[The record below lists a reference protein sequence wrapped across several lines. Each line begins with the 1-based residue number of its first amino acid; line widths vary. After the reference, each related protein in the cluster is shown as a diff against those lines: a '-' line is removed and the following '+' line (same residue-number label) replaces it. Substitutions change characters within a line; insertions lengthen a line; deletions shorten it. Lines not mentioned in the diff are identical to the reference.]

1 MIGAILAQHA
11 PLIRDYPSAPPPP
24 PAPPAPPTPPEP
36 PQAEPIT
43 FSAVIRSGLY
53 GEIGT
58 AISSTTLATI
68 TCADAAMT
76 IVQSEVVA
84 GLTFSYS
91 AGVLTVAGT
100 PTGSTR
106 VQRVVVSYIASDGSN
121 SVRGST
127 AHQITL
133 VSVAEVLTIGSI
145 AGITGRVGVPLE
157 LTLCTP
163 TANFDADVQC
173 YGATAIRGLT
183 VNWVWDRALRSGT
196 LSVGGTPQQ
205 TFGPS
210 GAFSFGFSVAGRSL
224 GSGISSC
231 TIVQAYEPPAPAPA
245 PTPSPPAP
253 SPSPPPAPT
262 PAPAPGLGPDP
273 YQDDLRVLLHFNV
286 ASARDSE
293 ASTALDLSGENSATG
308 FSGFSAPYC
317 SQADNPGLGLL
328 QRFGY
333 DNGSSAYTLDR
344 GRLSVMSASIA
355 GVGGASDDVSA
366 ECLIRPASALWG
378 ALFSSGDDAR
388 FTPLLTCR
396 RATDGAVIWSLGI
409 GSAVNNLGRY
419 AAVTFVVPVSYQA
432 SGSSLGAATAVSSIS
447 QPLGYG
453 SAASFAGRLFHA
465 GGSFGSRSGAQV
477 STGAW
482 ADWRAGTF
490 SSRLDVAAMKA
501 ANDCIVQIGGD
512 VGVLEYV
519 FWWKRSTTLMPFVGD
534 MDEVRV
540 ALNRYAALVGLVT
553 IDDIPANRRT
563 IPFQNPY

>member
-1 MIGAILAQHA
+1 M
-11 PLIRDYPSAPPPP
+11 
-24 PAPPAPPTPPEP
+24 
-36 PQAEPIT
+36 
-43 FSAVIRSGLY
+43 
-53 GEIGT
+53 
-58 AISSTTLATI
+58 
-68 TCADAAMT
+68 
-76 IVQSEVVA
+76 
-84 GLTFSYS
+84 
-91 AGVLTVAGT
+91 
-100 PTGSTR
+100 
-106 VQRVVVSYIASDGSN
+106 
-121 SVRGST
+121 
-127 AHQITL
+127 
-133 VSVAEVLTIGSI
+133 
-145 AGITGRVGVPLE
+145 
-157 LTLCTP
+157 
-163 TANFDADVQC
+163 
-173 YGATAIRGLT
+173 
-183 VNWVWDRALRSGT
+183 
-196 LSVGGTPQQ
+196 
-205 TFGPS
+205 
-210 GAFSFGFSVAGRSL
+210 
-224 GSGISSC
+224 
-231 TIVQAYEPPAPAPA
+231 
-245 PTPSPPAP
+245 
-253 SPSPPPAPT
+253 
-262 PAPAPGLGPDP
+262 
-273 YQDDLRVLLHFNV
+273 
-286 ASARDSE
+286 
-293 ASTALDLSGENSATG
+293 
-308 FSGFSAPYC
+308 
-317 SQADNPGLGLL
+317 

-333 DNGSSAYTLDR
+333 SGSAFSLSAA
-344 GRLSVMSASIA
+344 RLSHMSAVIP
-355 GVGGASDDVSA
+355 GGDGFSDDVSA
-366 ECLIRPASALWG
+366 GCLIRPASALWG

-519 FWWKRSTTLMPFVGD
+519 FWRKRSTTLLPFVGD